1 MPRRNEAIAER
12 FGRNLRRA
20 RRQAGLGQERLAERA
35 SLHRT
40 EIGQLELG
48 RRSPG
53 IETLVKLA
61 GTLEVPVDQL
71 LDGINWVPGN
81 YRRGEFTL
89 SAAFDS
95 VALKRIGGDD
105 G

>member
-20 RRQAGLGQERLAERA
+20 RRQAGLSQERLSERA

-48 RRSPG
+48 RRSPR
-53 IETLVKLA
+53 IETLLKLA
-61 GTLEVPVDQL
+61 GALEVPVDQF
-71 LDGINWVPGN
+71 LDGINWVPGD
-81 YRRGEFTL
+81 YGRGEFTL
-89 SAAFDS
+89 SSPFDS
-95 VALKRIGGDD
+95 APLRRIGEDD